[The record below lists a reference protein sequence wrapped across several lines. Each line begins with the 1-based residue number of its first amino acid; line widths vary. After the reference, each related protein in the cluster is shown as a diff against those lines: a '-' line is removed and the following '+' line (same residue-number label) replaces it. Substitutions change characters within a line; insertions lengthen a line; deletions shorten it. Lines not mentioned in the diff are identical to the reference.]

1 MKNGS
6 GLSPKNELRQCKYLN
21 SMFSETY
28 EDIELA
34 AESADVS
41 CMDNFGEDPGNES
54 YPESGASNFSDD
66 EGSNF
71 SASLSSKSKSLK
83 KKLRSTPVSSESWE
97 EHDGEEIESTSTKT
111 SNTGNVVAA

>member
-28 EDIELA
+28 EDIEPA

-71 SASLSSKSKSLK
+71 SASLSSKSK